1 MNLLVKTSQ
10 RIKFLNKYIEGLKGE
25 IEETTEKYDKM
36 AIKYRDLMKSSGNI
50 SVSLDDIMREK
61 ENVEFKNHE
70 LQSYV

>member
-1 MNLLVKTSQ
+1 
-10 RIKFLNKYIEGLKGE
+10 
-25 IEETTEKYDKM
+25 M